1 MILARHVYDVADF
14 IKLQSKDMGDTT
26 FAWQHYLV
34 LSSFKEIVC
43 PAYSVNKKWMIATRT
58 CIDRMKKHDPELKGM
73 LLRTIVIL

>member
-14 IKLQSKDMGDTT
+14 IKLQSMGDTT

-34 LSSFKEIVC
+34 LSSSKKIVC

-58 CIDRMKKHDPELKGM
+58 CIDRMKKNNPELKG
-73 LLRTIVIL
+73 LLLHTMAIL